1 MKILY
6 LLILIFNVN
15 AFTFSFSDDPEDF
28 FKVKCNPTSPKA
40 NKKDVYSI
48 GKDKLPKKN
57 GSEYVYS
64 ARDVADEVFKIVFAQ
79 GGNLSSAFGKCN
91 YALVKVG
98 NGSTKPCEKY
108 LSTLQYNDGL
118 QSNLRNNDKYKSPE
132 KPDGLYEICDGDFV
146 SHRYTSKDELF
157 DDLREIFDDYTN
169 YMQERIFYKDGVRVW
184 DEDYFTYGLYRDGQ
198 KLLYKG
204 PGEINEINNLRTRR
218 NYKDGELHGAYEKY
232 FPNGQLLYKL
242 NYVDGEIEDG
252 RYPIYSPN
260 GASTDLVFKDGSIH
274 EGLYRKLID
283 FDGFYGF
290 ASKFTI
296 PFKDGYRLD
305 GSYKESWMYELSDGT
320 GFEKK
325 TFKTYSIKDGYF
337 HGEKTEWFYENNGST
352 TRPYKRVINYKD
364 GYKDGWDR
372 SWYSNGNKHSDQTY
386 IDGVKFGFSSNYS
399 SNGIVNEYKRECYI
413 NDVPM
418 KGNSNGVKWGDKRYK
433 CLDPDKND
441 GYIMQPLN

>member
-15 AFTFSFSDDPEDF
+15 AFTFFFSDDPEDF

-40 NKKDVYSI
+40 DKKDVYSI

-57 GSEYVYS
+57 GSDYVYS
-64 ARDVADEVFKIVFAQ
+64 ARDIADEVFKIVFAQ
-79 GGNLSSAFGKCN
+79 GGNLFSAFGKCS

-108 LSTLQYNDGL
+108 QSTLQYNDGL

-146 SHRYTSKDELF
+146 SQRYTSKDELY

-169 YMQERIFYKDGVRVW
+169 YIQERIFYEDGVRVW

-198 KLLYKG
+198 KLLYGG

-252 RYPIYSPN
+252 TYPIYSPN

-274 EGLYRKLID
+274 EGLYRKSID

-290 ASKFTI
+290 ASKYII
-296 PFKDGYRLD
+296 PFKDGKQVD
-305 GSYKESWMYELSDGT
+305 GTYKESWMYELSDGT

-325 TFKTYSIKDGYF
+325 TIETYSIKDGFF
-337 HGEKTEWFYENNGST
+337 HGERTVWTHKNNGS
-352 TRPYKRVINYKD
+352 TRPYKRVTNYAD
-364 GYKDGWDR
+364 GEKDGWDI
-372 SWYSNGNKHSDQTY
+372 SWYSNGNKHSSQFY
-386 IDGVKFGFSSNYS
+386 MLGARFGFETNYS
-399 SNGIVNEYKRECYI
+399 LGGYITGKRECYI
-413 NDVPM
+413 NNVYSSRGT
-418 KGNSNGVKWGDKRYK
+418 GNAIKWGDDWFK
-433 CLDPDKND
+433 CIDPEKND
-441 GYIMQPLN
+441 GAIMMQVD